1 MKKPAVTSLFDTF
14 LVKAYL
20 QRQKLITVRQNKL
33 IKITRILSI
42 QPQIAE
48 CLFVLYFQYFVET
61 EKDM

>member
-33 IKITRILSI
+33 IKTTTNEGTL
-42 QPQIAE
+42 QQNME
-48 CLFVLYFQYFVET
+48 CFCYELQYVFY
-61 EKDM
+61 